1 MKISIKGWER
11 KGGGGGGVAENGRPL
26 RAGLSLVQYLSS
38 SLRFNPS
45 YTQTASPISP
55 PPPPRCH
62 SQPACSNTHRLAAF
76 IQLGSISKYFPAAF
90 YILSILLSLLFYLAL
105 RGHACSGAIWSF
117 RITQWWPVVCE
128 VQAQELAIASG
139 DHQACVCSAVG
150 VCFL

>member
-1 MKISIKGWER
+1 MR
-11 KGGGGGGVAENGRPL
+11 KKKVGGAGGVAENGPPL

-55 PPPPRCH
+55 PPPPWCH

-90 YILSILLSLLFYLAL
+90 LHFEHFVVVVVLFSAFAAT
-105 RGHACSGAIWSF
+105 RVFWSDLELQDH
-117 RITQWWPVVCE
+117 RPVVTHG
-128 VQAQELAIASG
+128 L
-139 DHQACVCSAVG
+139 
-150 VCFL
+150 